1 MEKGPE
7 VSARRLSIAFYAP
20 LKSPDHPVPSGDR
33 QMARML
39 IACLE
44 RAGHRVEV
52 ISRLRAYLP
61 APDDAPRWTALQAE
75 AAAERDRIAKGW
87 RGGRPD
93 LIFCYHN
100 YYKSPDLIGHPLARD
115 FAIPYMTCEASYSDR
130 RNTGIWTETQDAARA
145 GVRDAALNLSFT
157 ARDEAGLH
165 GAVPEARVARFPP
178 FIDTSPF
185 GAAPEPEPGH
195 IVTVAMM
202 RPGDKLESYRDL
214 AAALHHLPPDTDWHL
229 SIAGDG
235 PARGEVEALFAAL
248 PAERLRWLGAL
259 PPAGV
264 AALLKRGSLF
274 LWPGC
279 GEAYGLAY
287 LEAQAA
293 GLPVVAYRIAGV
305 PEVVPEEAGGTLVAA
320 GDTTALAG
328 AVARLLADPVGT
340 ARLGAGARAEI
351 EARHSFP
358 AASARLGDLVAGVMA
373 AEAER

>member
-1 MEKGPE
+1 M
-7 VSARRLSIAFYAP
+7 SAQSLRIAFYAP

-44 RAGHRVEV
+44 GAGHRVEV
-52 ISRLRAYLP
+52 ISHLRAYLP
-61 APDDAPRWTALQAE
+61 SSDDAQHWAALQAE
-75 AAAERDRIAKGW
+75 AAAERDRIREGW
-87 RGGRPD
+87 RGGKPD

-130 RNTGIWTETQDAARA
+130 RNIGIWTEAQDMAREGA
-145 GVRDAALNLSFT
+145 RDAALNLSFT
-157 ARDEAGLH
+157 ARDKEGLH
-165 GAVPEARVARFPP
+165 DAVPEARVARFPP
-178 FIDTSPF
+178 FIDTRPF
-185 GAAPEPEPGH
+185 HAEPQPEPGH

-202 RPGDKLESYRDL
+202 RPGDKLDSYRHL
-214 AAALHHLPPDTDWHL
+214 AEALRHLPSDLDWYL

-248 PAERLRWLGAL
+248 PAARLNWLGAL

-264 AALLKRGSLF
+264 AALLSRGSLL

-293 GLPVVAYRIAGV
+293 GLPVVAYRVAGV
-305 PEVVPEEAGGTLVAA
+305 PEVVSDEAGGTLVAA
-320 GDTTALAG
+320 GDTEALAE
-328 AVARLLADPVGT
+328 ALARLLADPAGT
-340 ARLGAGARAEI
+340 AKLGAKARTMVKT
-351 EARHSFP
+351 RHSFP
-358 AASARLGDLVAGVMA
+358 AASARLGDLVAGVM
-373 AEAER
+373 ETGT